1 MTFHPSQALKR
12 RDFDAQHLATLLWAL
27 ATGSSGTSG
36 SAGSALALRLALQVA
51 KLPEKLLLRSTKA
64 QLRLTAE
71 AVNMNMTD
79 I

>member
-27 ATGSSGTSG
+27 ASGSTGSSSSG
-36 SAGSALALRLALQVA
+36 SAGRALAQRLAPQVA

-71 AVNMNMTD
+71 AVNMTD